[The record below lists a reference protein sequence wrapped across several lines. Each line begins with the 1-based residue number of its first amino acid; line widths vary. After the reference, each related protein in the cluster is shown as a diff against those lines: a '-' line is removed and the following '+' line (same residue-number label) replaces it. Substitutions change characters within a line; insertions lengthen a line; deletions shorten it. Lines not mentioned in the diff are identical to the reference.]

1 MRVACLQ
8 LTTKCDPQANLADI
22 RARVGQAV
30 SAGAQLVA
38 LPETCNFMEKRRD
51 AMQARAT
58 SQTKDIVAI
67 GLAELAQHHKIW
79 LLAGS
84 LVLAGEGGKA
94 VNRSL
99 VFAPDG
105 ALAASY
111 DKIHM
116 FDVTLENGETHA
128 ESASYQAGAQ
138 LAIADLQV
146 AKLGLSVC
154 YDVRFPALYRQL
166 ALAGAQ
172 IISVPS
178 AFTRPTGAAHWHIL
192 LRARAIETG
201 CFIIAPAQCGQ
212 HENGRATYGHSLIVS
227 AWGEVL
233 ADAGADGLMAMAD
246 LDLAQC
252 AKARQ
257 QIATLQHGR
266 GFKNPSGA
274 QCCDD

>member
-38 LPETCNFMEKRRD
+38 LPETCNFMEKSRD
-51 AMQARAT
+51 AMQARVT

-105 ALAASY
+105 GLAASY

-266 GFKNPSGA
+266 AFKNPSGA